1 MADDDVVDDRHSML
15 KHFFMAMGED
25 LTCSCTPNS
34 LTPPPPPP
42 PPTPFS
48 KTVVLP
54 CPLQVLELW
63 PLFPQ
68 LEHFLAMDGTA
79 RYTTAN
85 DKKAS

>member
-1 MADDDVVDDRHSML
+1 ML

-25 LTCSCTPNS
+25 PATCSCTPNS
-34 LTPPPPPP
+34 LTPPPPMPP
-42 PPTPFS
+42 WPT

-79 RYTTAN
+79 RHTAAN
-85 DKKAS
+85 DKKES